1 MKTFLRI
8 VFFATLI
15 IVSIISK
22 RHVAADD
29 IPQQAPLRIF
39 LRGGPKTHG
48 PANNGLHDGPTWL
61 KEWQPLLES
70 RGAKVAGALRFP
82 TAEEL
87 ENTDVLVMFAA
98 DAGKIIGE
106 QREYFEK
113 FLKRGGGIV
122 AFHDAVV
129 TPQDPQWF
137 KTIVGGSWENR
148 VARYFEGKNTYYYVN
163 TEHPITKGASNFT
176 IEDEVYWNLHMM
188 PNAQILASSMQPE
201 RRRPGEKAE
210 GETPA
215 IGKLIPQIWVYE
227 NTLEGGQPYRA
238 FVDLLGHHFRT
249 FSSPHCRAIFL
260 RGIAWAGKRDVDL
273 LTTPE
278 EVAALK

>member
-1 MKTFLRI
+1 MRKTAKSGNCMKTFLRI

-29 IPQQAPLRIF
+29 TPPQQAPLRIF

-98 DAGKIIGE
+98 DAGKIVGE

-129 TPQDPQWF
+129 TPHDPQ
-137 KTIVGGSWENR
+137 
-148 VARYFEGKNTYYYVN
+148 
-163 TEHPITKGASNFT
+163 
-176 IEDEVYWNLHMM
+176 
-188 PNAQILASSMQPE
+188 
-201 RRRPGEKAE
+201 
-210 GETPA
+210 
-215 IGKLIPQIWVYE
+215 
-227 NTLEGGQPYRA
+227 
-238 FVDLLGHHFRT
+238 
-249 FSSPHCRAIFL
+249 
-260 RGIAWAGKRDVDL
+260 
-273 LTTPE
+273 
-278 EVAALK
+278 